1 MATLNPFKNC
11 LSQSLIQN
19 ENIHGCRSGEISLPK
34 IQVAVSCS
42 KAYRFKK
49 FREHLYCWVI
59 DKPTD
64 QQTNAKTEPPW
75 REKINAESL
84 NFVTIRS
91 NIQRYP
97 LVLGTCSKPPVYGW
111 GSDPPPLSALP
122 ISRRVRCSLAM
133 SSTRRIDFSSSM
145 WSGYTGLIWSSDYS
159 FRLGLSFRSSYSS
172 VATFFLWR
180 IDSWVGGKTDSQTV
194 FARRDIYK

>member
-111 GSDPPPLSALP
+111 GSDPPPCLHCLFPGVFVAALRCLVHVESIFPQVCDQDIRDWSDLATILSVL
-122 ISRRVRCSLAM
+122 V
-133 SSTRRIDFSSSM
+133 
-145 WSGYTGLIWSSDYS
+145 
-159 FRLGLSFRSSYSS
+159 
-172 VATFFLWR
+172 
-180 IDSWVGGKTDSQTV
+180 
-194 FARRDIYK
+194 